1 MNQSIERSEKPI
13 TFQLIGASLI
23 GLFLLILATRLFR
36 AIDDLMPWDWSA
48 LTKLAR
54 IIVMIVIIIS
64 LLGIWLNG
72 KKERYSIRDGS
83 VIISKG
89 SLGKKQNIYN
99 AAHITSLSV
108 RQPFFGK
115 RYNYGHVMFHMDK
128 LEQNNEVVLRNV
140 INPQAVAAQLTKL
153 QRKS

>member
-13 TFQLIGASLI
+13 IFQLIGVGIAGILV
-23 GLFLLILATRLFR
+23 LMLATRLFR
-36 AIDDLMPWDWSA
+36 AIDSLTPWDWSG

-54 IIVMIVIIIS
+54 IIVVVTIIIS
-64 LLGIWLNG
+64 LLLVYMNG
-72 KKERYSIRDGS
+72 KKERYAIRDGS
-83 VIISKG
+83 VVVSKG
-89 SLGKKQNIYN
+89 SLGKRQNIYN

-115 RYNYGHVMFHMDK
+115 RYGYGNVMFHMDK

-140 INPQAVAAQLTKL
+140 VNPQAVAAQLTKL
-153 QRKS
+153 QKHA